1 MDLQNQVSFVIM
13 LGITLPSSG
22 QRIQLD
28 TATPTI
34 GNTSVTESF
43 KSEIQI
49 CEAYQCFGEEQC
61 LGNEDSFVCSCDKDC
76 ALYHDCCWTADGNCR
91 DRIELQGGGTSTKRC
106 RYTHI
111 INIESGFDL
120 QPEATRVGYFM
131 IATCPVHYRDNYVKN
146 RCHKELP
153 LLPQPLE
160 EYIHHVPVFSY
171 KSKETYK
178 NVYCA
183 KCNDVDYE
191 DMRFWQLITAT
202 CDSSEP
208 SAECDD
214 VTFIERPEIYDNV
227 PLPRKC
233 ALSDPIEC
241 SSSSPFY
248 EKCMSYSAVIS
259 VMGMTFRNPHC
270 ALCYNP
276 GLFFREK
283 EFCSEVDTVLDDG
296 RPAFA
301 PEIPHIVPFDFSVFD
316 EKNVSFKNV
325 TCSRGLFY
333 NSSSNMC
340 DFAPGSTII
349 SVSDCPKI
357 SCSEITVRFELNNE
371 KMPMWQSTTIIDTL
385 TGTTNRYFSI
395 PSNDAYS
402 YIGQNNNI
410 LLNFRLQNSSETFEE
425 FYQAVNRFSRDII
438 EYQGL
443 PIKLY
448 DVAVNCSSCSLP
460 FCQNASRFERSQV
473 ALFTHEGITS
483 AKIDNLNR
491 VFSDI
496 TWNLSSQ
503 GLCTDNNTC
512 ERNITVIIC
521 DWLEERPLCPFRV
534 FTNNSFSL
542 EENENGTLYLL
553 SDLID
558 GAVPPLDYVILTNGN
573 ACVCSEY
580 YKEKV
585 NLIILI
591 LSIVFSS
598 LSLVSLVLTFVTYCT
613 FKNLRNLPGKITM
626 NFVVS
631 LFFAQIILIPATFP
645 TINYEA
651 CHMIGILGH
660 YLWLSTFLW
669 MSVIA
674 YDVSRTFGMKS
685 TLNQVSN
692 NTKTFVIYFIIGW
705 GVPCV
710 FVIVCVIV
718 QLLHIHNLQFAYVDD
733 DDNCW
738 LSPAR
743 ANFILFGIPAILC
756 LSFNYINFIFTVR
769 GLHRSQ
775 KNAKKVKG
783 QTSSHE
789 MMKQELFLVLK
800 VSILMGLCWIW
811 AILYG
816 FFQDNAVFLY
826 LHSILNP
833 LQGFFVF
840 CIYVCNKRVLYMWR
854 GTLRKLCCQS
864 ETKRQYTSS
873 TDSSSRS
880 NVRTS
885 STVL

>member
-1 MDLQNQVSFVIM
+1 MDLQNQVIFVII
-13 LGITLPSSG
+13 LAIALPSSG
-22 QRIQLD
+22 QVIQLD
-28 TATPTI
+28 TATPTR
-34 GNTSVTESF
+34 GNTSVTEPF

-49 CEAYQCFGEEQC
+49 CEAYQCIGKEQC
-61 LGNEDSFVCSCDKDC
+61 RGNKDSFVCSCDKDC
-76 ALYHDCCWTADGNCR
+76 AFYHDCCCTADGNCR
-91 DRIELQGGGTSTKRC
+91 DRIELHGGATTAKIC
-106 RYTHI
+106 TYTHRT
-111 INIESGFDL
+111 NIQSGFDL
-120 QPEATRVGYFM
+120 QSEPTRVGYFM
-131 IATCPVHYRDNYVKN
+131 IATCPSHYPDKYVKN
-146 RCHKELP
+146 RCQEELP
-153 LLPQPLE
+153 LLPQSLE

-171 KSKETYK
+171 KNKRTYK

-183 KCNDVDYE
+183 KCNDIDYE
-191 DMRFWQLITAT
+191 DMRFWQLFTTT
-202 CDSSEP
+202 CDSTQR

-214 VTFIERPEIYDNV
+214 VTFKPRPEIYDNL

-248 EKCMSYSAVIS
+248 DQCMSYSAVIS

-276 GLFFREK
+276 DLLFREK
-283 EFCSEVDTVLDDG
+283 EFCPYEVDTELEDG

-301 PEIPHIVPFDFSVFD
+301 PGIPHIVPFDFSVFD

-333 NSSSNMC
+333 NSLSKMC

-349 SVSDCPKI
+349 NVSDCPRK
-357 SCSEITVRFELNNE
+357 SCSEIKVMFELNDE
-371 KMPMWQSTTIIDTL
+371 KLPMWQSATIIGNL
-385 TGTTNRYFSI
+385 TGATNRYFSI
-395 PSNDAYS
+395 PSNDVYS

-410 LLNFRLQNSSETFEE
+410 LLNFRLRNSSETFEE
-425 FYQAVNRFSRDII
+425 FYQAVNRFSRDEI

-443 PIKLY
+443 PIELS
-448 DVAVNCSSCSLP
+448 DIVVNCSSCSPSDL
-460 FCQNASRFERSQV
+460 CQKSSRFERPQV
-473 ALFTHEGITS
+473 VVFTHEGITS
-483 AKIDNLNR
+483 AKINNLNR

-496 TWNLSSQ
+496 TWDVTSQ
-503 GLCTDNNTC
+503 GECTDNNTC
-512 ERNITVIIC
+512 EPNITVIIC
-521 DWLEERPLCPFRV
+521 DWLQERPLCPFRI

-553 SDLID
+553 SDLIE
-558 GAVPPLDYVILTNGN
+558 GAVPPPDYVILTNGN
-573 ACVCSEY
+573 ACVCFEY

-598 LSLVSLVLTFVTYCT
+598 LSLVSLLLTFVTYCT
-613 FKNLRNLPGKITM
+613 FKDLRNLPGKITM

-645 TINYEA
+645 TINHTS
-651 CHMIGILGH
+651 CHLIGILGH

-685 TLNQVSN
+685 STLNQVSN
-692 NTKTFVIYFIIGW
+692 NTKNFLIYFIIGW

-710 FVIVCVIV
+710 YVIVCVIV
-718 QLLHIHNLQFAYVDD
+718 QLLHIHSLQFAYIDD
-733 DDNCW
+733 EKCW

-756 LSFNYINFIFTVR
+756 VIFNYVTFSFTVR
-769 GLHRSQ
+769 GLHRSK

-783 QTSSHE
+783 QTSSHV
-789 MMKQELFLVLK
+789 MMKQEIFLVLK
-800 VSILMGLCWIW
+800 VTYI
-811 AILYG
+811 
-816 FFQDNAVFLY
+816 
-826 LHSILNP
+826 
-833 LQGFFVF
+833 
-840 CIYVCNKRVLYMWR
+840 
-854 GTLRKLCCQS
+854 
-864 ETKRQYTSS
+864 
-873 TDSSSRS
+873 
-880 NVRTS
+880 
-885 STVL
+885 